1 MSKYFSLFLLFA
13 LVSFGLSG
21 SVAVAQTDLRITG
34 AQVGF
39 PVAVPTLCELSESS
53 DASKTLIKTL
63 TRDLQVSGYFK
74 VLDPASF
81 VETPGKCN
89 VDSGLAYS
97 DWSVISAEGLVKGDI
112 ARAGN
117 TVTIRLYLH
126 DVLQQRAVIGKK
138 YEVDVTEVDRIAHR
152 FANEIIG
159 YFTGEKG
166 VFGSKIAFVN
176 RMGRFKELF
185 VMDMD
190 GSNQEQLTF
199 DKGLV
204 LSPAWSPSGDQI
216 LYTSYATRKPDLY
229 MNALGIRRPR
239 RITNRGGLELGA
251 EFSPDGTKIVSAS
264 SVSGITKIVL
274 FDLRGK
280 LLGRLTSSSSIDV
293 SPTYSPDGRHI
304 TFCSNR
310 GGGPQIY
317 VMSPDGTNVRRVS
330 FADSSYCTSP
340 AWSPKGDKIAFVCR
354 SARGS
359 HQIYIGPTSGGP
371 ATQLTYSGNNEDPA
385 WSPDGRYLA
394 ISSTKDGGPRSLY
407 LLSLQSGQMT
417 RLTAARREHSQPAWS
432 ARLE

>member
-1 MSKYFSLFLLFA
+1 MCKFIRIVLCPCSLVLFFNC
-13 LVSFGLSG
+13 LVL
-21 SVAVAQTDLRITG
+21 AQTDLRITG

-39 PVAVPTLCELSESS
+39 PVAVPRICDLG
-53 DASKTLIKTL
+53 DAGSVGKTLIKTL
-63 TRDLQVSGYFK
+63 TRDLQISGYFK
-74 VLDPASF
+74 VLDPTSF

-89 VDSGLAYS
+89 IDSGLAYS

-112 ARAGN
+112 ALAGN
-117 TVTIRLYLH
+117 TATIRLYLH

-138 YEVDVTEVDRIAHR
+138 YEVDVQDIERIAHR
-152 FANEIIG
+152 FANEIVA
-159 YFTGEKG
+159 YFTGEPG
-166 VFGSKIAFVN
+166 VFGTQIAYVN

-185 VMDMD
+185 LMDMD
-190 GSNQEQLTF
+190 GSNPQQLTY

-216 LYTSYATRKPDLY
+216 IYTSYVTRRPELY
-229 MNALGIRRPR
+229 ITTPGIRRAR

-264 SVSGITKIVL
+264 SVSGVTKIVL

-280 LLGRLTSSSSIDV
+280 LLGRLTSSSAIDV
-293 SPTYSPDGRHI
+293 SPTYSPDGRYI

-310 GGGPQIY
+310 GGSPQIY
-317 VMSPDGTNVRRVS
+317 VMSPDGTNVKRVS

-340 AWSPKGDKIAFVCR
+340 AWSPKGDKLAFVCR

-359 HQIYIGPTSGGP
+359 HQIFLGPIHGGP
-371 ATQLTYSGNNEDPA
+371 ATQITYSGNNEDPA

-407 LLSLQSGQMT
+407 LLSLQSGKMT
-417 RLTAARREHSQPAWS
+417 RITAARREHSQPAWS
-432 ARLE
+432 PRLE